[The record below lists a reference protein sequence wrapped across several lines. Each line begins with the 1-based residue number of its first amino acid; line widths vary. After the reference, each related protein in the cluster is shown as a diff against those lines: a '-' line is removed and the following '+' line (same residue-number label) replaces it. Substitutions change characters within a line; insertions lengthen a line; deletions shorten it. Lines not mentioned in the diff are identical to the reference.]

1 MKDIDQLAIALY
13 QLKKLEDVDIN
24 INIPVIND
32 TLRDCVKLNKKIISV
47 NKSPISFHGNRLI
60 FPHVTLKMGTV
71 KNGCFEN
78 LLFKLNDFAK
88 NIKPMD
94 LSFQQVILKSP
105 ANNYYFCEVD
115 DDRLIALSKDLDI
128 LLNDEMSLPK
138 FPLSKD
144 NLHHVTLGY
153 KYPDDLEIAPI
164 IGELIAS
171 FRADRIQV
179 SVKGKFGVCIG
190 VLKTFNL

>member
-94 LSFQQVILKSP
+94 LSFQPVILKSP

-179 SVKGKFGVCIG
+179 SVNCKFGVCIG

>member
-78 LLFKLNDFAK
+78 LLF
-88 NIKPMD
+88 
-94 LSFQQVILKSP
+94 S
-105 ANNYYFCEVD
+105 
-115 DDRLIALSKDLDI
+115 
-128 LLNDEMSLPK
+128 
-138 FPLSKD
+138 
-144 NLHHVTLGY
+144 
-153 KYPDDLEIAPI
+153 
-164 IGELIAS
+164 
-171 FRADRIQV
+171 
-179 SVKGKFGVCIG
+179 
-190 VLKTFNL
+190 